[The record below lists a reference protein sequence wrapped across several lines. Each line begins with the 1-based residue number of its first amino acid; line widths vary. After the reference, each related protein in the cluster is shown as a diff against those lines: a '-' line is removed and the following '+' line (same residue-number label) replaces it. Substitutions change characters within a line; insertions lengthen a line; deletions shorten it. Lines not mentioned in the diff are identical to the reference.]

1 MHAQNQVTASPRLI
15 LDTRQVRQ
23 KITRIAYEI
32 FERNFEEGEL
42 VVAGIV
48 DRGYQLATMICREL
62 DAISHFTFEKQT
74 LQLIRVSLEKFTSKL
89 GEIKIDAAAEQL
101 EGKSI
106 IVVDD
111 VLNTGR
117 TLAYSVQPF
126 LGQNIKRMET
136 AVLVNRSNIQFP
148 VSASYTGYEL
158 ATTLQEHIEVVLEQG
173 KEAVYLK

>member
-1 MHAQNQVTASPRLI
+1 MHAQNQLTTSPRLI
-15 LDTRQVRQ
+15 LDTGQVRQ

-48 DRGYQLATMICREL
+48 DRGYQLATMICQEL
-62 DAISHFTFEKQT
+62 NAISHFTFDKQS

-89 GEIKIDAAAEQL
+89 GEIKIDVAAEQL

-126 LGQNIKRMET
+126 LGHNIKRMET
-136 AVLVNRSNIQFP
+136 AVLVNRSHIQFP

-158 ATTLQEHIEVVLEQG
+158 ATTLQDHIEVVLEKG

>member
-1 MHAQNQVTASPRLI
+1 MHTQNQLKASPRLI
-15 LDTRQVRQ
+15 LNTGQVRQ
-23 KITRIAYEI
+23 KIKRIAYEI
-32 FERNFEEGEL
+32 FERNFEEDEL
-42 VVAGIV
+42 IVAGIV
-48 DRGYQLATMICREL
+48 ERGYQLATMICQEL
-62 DAISHFTFEKQT
+62 DVISHFTFEQQS

-89 GEIKIDAAAEQL
+89 GDIKVDATAEQL

-126 LGQNIKRMET
+126 LRHNIKKMEM
-136 AVLVNRSNIQFP
+136 AVLVNRSHIQFP
-148 VSASYTGYEL
+148 VLASYTGYEL
-158 ATTLQEHIEVVLEQG
+158 ATTLQEEIEVVLEEE